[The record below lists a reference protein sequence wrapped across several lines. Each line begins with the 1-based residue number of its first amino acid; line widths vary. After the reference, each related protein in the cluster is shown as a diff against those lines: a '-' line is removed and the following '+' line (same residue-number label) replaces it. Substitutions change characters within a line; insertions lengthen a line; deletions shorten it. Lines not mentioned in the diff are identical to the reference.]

1 MLRVHARIMPGT
13 RRGKALESKA
23 SDAARTFAR
32 GLVDRDFNGNVSN
45 AAKAMGV
52 AQPTL
57 AEFLN
62 RKRQLGVVL
71 WLALAEY
78 SGRSLDEI
86 AGRKPETTLP
96 AMKAARVFLGARV
109 TDAAEALLMSDAE
122 SRGENPST
130 WDAQRC
136 ARELLATEA
145 SIAMMGIDNG
155 EEASVI
161 RTVIPPKSLIS

>member
-1 MLRVHARIMPGT
+1 MPGT

-32 GLVDRDFNGNVSN
+32 GLVDRDFKGNVSN

-86 AGRKPETTLP
+86 AGRKPATTLP
-96 AMKAARVFLGARV
+96 AMKAARVFLGPRV
-109 TDAAEALLMSDAE
+109 TDAAEALLMTDAE
-122 SRGENPST
+122 SRGDSPAT

-136 ARELLATEA
+136 ARELLAAEA
-145 SIAMMGIDNG
+145 SIAMMGIDSG
-155 EEASVI
+155 DEASAI
-161 RTVIPPKSLIS
+161 RAVIPPKSLIS